1 MKREKLRLYVI
12 ETTLVIFFLFAMI
25 FNETITR
32 TVLAIIL
39 LVFMAITVKLVK
51 SGKMNLANNKQI
63 AFLFGGMGII
73 YVAII
78 YFLGMITGFYSSTVK
93 LSIWSIINY
102 IIPYIVIIIS
112 AEIIRK
118 TVLLKECKYS
128 KIIIL
133 IATVMLDVIL
143 TTNIYNLKTA
153 KDYFTLISFVI
164 FASIA
169 NNLLFNYMIIKH
181 RNMKAI
187 IIYRLITTLYVYI
200 IPITPDIYIFLE
212 SIIRMVIPY
221 LIYII
226 MERTFNKRPQLMT
239 IKERK
244 KSRIITVIVCIII
257 GFIVMLVSCKFAIG
271 ALVIGSGSMT
281 GTIDKGDIIIYER
294 YGKNE
299 SVKTGDIIVFK
310 SDDLKIVHRVL
321 DQKLMG
327 EETRY
332 YTKGDAN
339 QKQDDGY
346 RTSKDVIG
354 HVKFKIP
361 YIGYLTLLV
370 NNLIGGNK

>member
-1 MKREKLRLYVI
+1 MKSEKIRLYVI
-12 ETTLVIFFLFAMI
+12 EITLVIFFLLAMI

-39 LVFMAITVKLVK
+39 LVFMVITVKLIK
-51 SGKMNLANNKQI
+51 SEKMNLTSNKQI

-112 AEIIRK
+112 AEVIRK
-118 TVLLKECKYS
+118 TVLLKESKYS

-226 MERTFNKRPQLMT
+226 IENTFNKRPQLMT

-281 GTIDKGDIIIYER
+281 GTIDKGDIIVYER

-299 SVKTGDIIVFK
+299 SVKTGDIIIFR
-310 SDDLKIVHRVL
+310 SDDLKIVHRVI

-354 HVKFKIP
+354 QVKFKIP
-361 YIGYLTLLV
+361 YIGYLTLWV

>member
-1 MKREKLRLYVI
+1 
-12 ETTLVIFFLFAMI
+12 MI

-51 SGKMNLANNKQI
+51 SEKMNLTSNRQI

-93 LSIWSIINY
+93 LSIWSIFNY

-118 TVLLKECKYS
+118 TVLLKESKYS

-133 IATVMLDVIL
+133 IAMVMLDVIL

-200 IPITPDIYIFLE
+200 IPITPDIYIIE
-212 SIIRMVIPY
+212 N
-221 LIYII
+221 
-226 MERTFNKRPQLMT
+226 TFNKRPQLMT

-281 GTIDKGDIIIYER
+281 GTIDKGDIIVYER

-299 SVKTGDIIVFK
+299 SVKTGDIIIFR
-310 SDDLKIVHRVL
+310 SDDLKIVHRVI

-354 HVKFKIP
+354 QVKFKIP
-361 YIGYLTLLV
+361 YIGYLTLWV

>member
-1 MKREKLRLYVI
+1 MKSEKIRLYVI
-12 ETTLVIFFLFAMI
+12 EITLVIFFLLAMI

-39 LVFMAITVKLVK
+39 LVFMVITVKLIK
-51 SGKMNLANNKQI
+51 SEKMNLTSNKQI

-112 AEIIRK
+112 AEVIRK
-118 TVLLKECKYS
+118 TVLLKESKYS

-153 KDYFTLISFVI
+153 KDYFTVISFVI

-226 MERTFNKRPQLMT
+226 IENTFNKRPQLMT

-281 GTIDKGDIIIYER
+281 GTIDKGDIIVYER

-299 SVKTGDIIVFK
+299 SVKTGDIIIFR
-310 SDDLKIVHRVL
+310 SDDLKIVHRVI

-354 HVKFKIP
+354 QVKFKIP
-361 YIGYLTLLV
+361 YIGYLTLWV

>member
-51 SGKMNLANNKQI
+51 SEKMNLANNKQI

-78 YFLGMITGFYSSTVK
+78 YFLGMLTGFYSSTVK
-93 LSIWSIINY
+93 LSIWS

>member
-1 MKREKLRLYVI
+1 MKSEKIRLYVI
-12 ETTLVIFFLFAMI
+12 EITLVIFFLLAMI

-39 LVFMAITVKLVK
+39 LVFMVITVKLIK
-51 SGKMNLANNKQI
+51 SEKMNLTSNKQI

-93 LSIWSIINY
+93 LSIWSIFNY

-118 TVLLKECKYS
+118 TVLLKESKYS

-133 IATVMLDVIL
+133 IAMVMLDVIL

-226 MERTFNKRPQLMT
+226 IENTFNKRPQLMT

-281 GTIDKGDIIIYER
+281 GTIDKGDIIVYER

-299 SVKTGDIIVFK
+299 SVKTGDIIIFR
-310 SDDLKIVHRVL
+310 SDDLKIVHRVI

-354 HVKFKIP
+354 QVKFKIP
-361 YIGYLTLLV
+361 YIGYLTLWV

>member
-1 MKREKLRLYVI
+1 MKSEKIRLYVI
-12 ETTLVIFFLFAMI
+12 EITLVIFFLLAMI

-51 SGKMNLANNKQI
+51 SEKMNLTSNRQI

-93 LSIWSIINY
+93 LSIWSIFNY

-118 TVLLKECKYS
+118 TVLLKESKYS

-133 IATVMLDVIL
+133 IAMVMLDVIL

-226 MERTFNKRPQLMT
+226 IENTFNKRPQLMT
-239 IKERK
+239 IKDRK

-281 GTIDKGDIIIYER
+281 GTIDKGDIIVYER

-299 SVKTGDIIVFK
+299 SVKTGDIIIFR
-310 SDDLKIVHRVL
+310 SDDLKIVHRVI

-354 HVKFKIP
+354 QVKFKIP
-361 YIGYLTLLV
+361 YIGYLTLWV

>member
-1 MKREKLRLYVI
+1 
-12 ETTLVIFFLFAMI
+12 
-25 FNETITR
+25 
-32 TVLAIIL
+32 
-39 LVFMAITVKLVK
+39 
-51 SGKMNLANNKQI
+51 MNLTSNRQI

-93 LSIWSIINY
+93 LSIWSIFNY

-118 TVLLKECKYS
+118 TVLLKESKYS

-133 IATVMLDVIL
+133 IAMVMLDVIL

-226 MERTFNKRPQLMT
+226 IENTFNKRPQLMT

-281 GTIDKGDIIIYER
+281 GTIDKGDIIVYER

-299 SVKTGDIIVFK
+299 SVKTGDIIIFR
-310 SDDLKIVHRVL
+310 SDDLKIVHRVI

-354 HVKFKIP
+354 QVKFKIP
-361 YIGYLTLLV
+361 YIGYLTLWV

>member
-1 MKREKLRLYVI
+1 
-12 ETTLVIFFLFAMI
+12 
-25 FNETITR
+25 
-32 TVLAIIL
+32 
-39 LVFMAITVKLVK
+39 
-51 SGKMNLANNKQI
+51 
-63 AFLFGGMGII
+63 
-73 YVAII
+73 
-78 YFLGMITGFYSSTVK
+78 
-93 LSIWSIINY
+93 
-102 IIPYIVIIIS
+102 
-112 AEIIRK
+112 
-118 TVLLKECKYS
+118 
-128 KIIIL
+128 
-133 IATVMLDVIL
+133 
-143 TTNIYNLKTA
+143 
-153 KDYFTLISFVI
+153 
-164 FASIA
+164 
-169 NNLLFNYMIIKH
+169 
-181 RNMKAI
+181 
-187 IIYRLITTLYVYI
+187 
-200 IPITPDIYIFLE
+200 
-212 SIIRMVIPY
+212 MVIPY

-226 MERTFNKRPQLMT
+226 IENTFNKRPQLMT

-281 GTIDKGDIIIYER
+281 GTIDKGDIIVYER

>member
-1 MKREKLRLYVI
+1 MKSEKIRLYVI
-12 ETTLVIFFLFAMI
+12 EITLVIFFLLAMI

-78 YFLGMITGFYSSTVK
+78 YFLGMLTGFYSSTVK

>member
-78 YFLGMITGFYSSTVK
+78 YFLGMLTGFYSSTVK

>member
-25 FNETITR
+25 FNETIPR
-32 TVLAIIL
+32 PVLAIIL

-78 YFLGMITGFYSSTVK
+78 YFLGMLTGFYSSTVK

-299 SVKTGDIIVFK
+299 SVKKGDIIVFK